1 MNNPHDKDI
10 GFSAS
15 SSKGSDTG
23 GSEKDTIALELGET
37 LQKEQ
42 IIPSTLVMG
51 RSAGSK

>member
-1 MNNPHDKDI
+1 MNSLHDKDI

-15 SSKGSDTG
+15 ISKSSDTS

-42 IIPSTLVMG
+42 IILSTLVMR